1 MWMSEDVT
9 KTSRCPCGGD
19 ASDHHYVIS
28 DYCIKMDA
36 SVLLTFTTSAKFI
49 STYKVRVGVSIGWA
63 LGTFS
68 QMSVVTVRRCP
79 VLTY

>member
-1 MWMSEDVT
+1 
-9 KTSRCPCGGD
+9 
-19 ASDHHYVIS
+19 
-28 DYCIKMDA
+28 MDA